1 MQRLLTKLETDSN
14 SDDTGAAGAG
24 RTASVD
30 WRGPHVETH
39 WTRILYGDL
48 FNDER
53 EDDPS

>member
-1 MQRLLTKLETDSN
+1 MQRLLTRFETDSIP
-14 SDDTGAAGAG
+14 DEPRAASVG

-30 WRGPHVETH
+30 SIGPRVETH

-48 FNDER
+48 FNAER